1 MISDISVVLPQVSFA
16 QSVRTFVRKMA
27 CRILPGISLDNFEL
41 ESDSVFEA
49 SIHGALARLRNNATE
64 YEQRTAVVVVTVND
78 VNRLC
83 MLLKKACLAVGLK
96 KVADD
101 YLRHSYFTDFV
112 LSQDLAKMKL
122 LMRIAEN
129 DDPDLTR
136 VFFHIARVLNGKV
149 TSYEMLD
156 YPSKEKANED
166 VQNFLGEV
174 KGLIWES
181 KDEISTK
188 VEAVGEKVD
197 TLAKRIKRKGGK
209 PHDDTKIDA
218 VKKAWNLVLNSDS
231 AKGSVNTKPTF
242 KLAMQYAK
250 PILEEAGVTTAKE
263 FARIRHAI
271 AMREYRQ
278 RMKALAA
285 KNPCANKGGIGI
297 MHTMGKGVHVACPM
311 KARC

>member
-1 MISDISVVLPQVSFA
+1 MISDITVVLPQVSFA

-149 TSYEMLD
+149 TSYDMLD

-166 VQNFLGEV
+166 VKNFLGEV

-181 KDEISTK
+181 NDEICAK

-197 TLAKRIKRKGGK
+197 TLAKRVARKGRGK
-209 PHDDTKIDA
+209 HNQDKVAFCLGIWSAAQKDYEFKYGLNTRLTHKAVYSRHHAELEAKGITTVDEFTKIIRA
-218 VKKAWNLVLNSDS
+218 
-231 AKGSVNTKPTF
+231 
-242 KLAMQYAK
+242 QQ
-250 PILEEAGVTTAKE
+250 
-263 FARIRHAI
+263 AR
-271 AMREYRQ
+271 EQRQ
-278 RMKALAA
+278 RMKSLSV
-285 KNPCANKGGIGI
+285 KNTCANKGGIGI
-297 MHTMGKGVHVACPM
+297 MHTIGKGVHVACPM